1 MQIKPAYDPVCVCFA
16 CDDHYARHL
25 GVTIYSM
32 LYNADADRCYD
43 ILVLHNRIKEE
54 HQHYLQKVGALFS
67 HATLRLVD
75 VSALDY
81 LVKDRVLTY
90 ITSATNYRLFLLGDM
105 FAKYHRML
113 YLDCDMVVTGDIA
126 PLYDMD
132 LEGNAIGAVEMAE
145 ARYFCYAKK
154 AIMFDGMPYNFTNY
168 KNQVLKLENPEF
180 YFNAGMVLFDL
191 DRCREMTNEKEALR
205 VLNEAKYHYNDQDV
219 LNILFNTSVKPLDF
233 IWNYAINIPM
243 YHEIKNEAVQKLFAN
258 TLREDFVVIHYNG
271 GKKPWMGEVPM
282 GEHYHVYAGKL
293 EALLYKV

>member
-1 MQIKPAYDPVCVCFA
+1 MQIKPAYTPVCVCFA
-16 CDDHYARHL
+16 CDDTYALHL

-32 LYNADADRCYD
+32 LHNADAERNYD

-54 HQHYLQKVGALFS
+54 HQQYLQKVGALFS
-67 HATLRLVD
+67 NATLRLVD
-75 VSALDY
+75 VSAFDY
-81 LVKDRVLTY
+81 LVKDRVLAY

-105 FAKYHRML
+105 FAKYHRIL

-132 LEGNAIGAVEMAE
+132 LDGNAIGAVEMAE
-145 ARYFCYAKK
+145 ARYLCHAKK

-168 KNQVLKLENPEF
+168 KKQVLKLENPEF

-243 YHEIKNEAVQKLFAN
+243 YNEIRNETIQKLFEN
-258 TLREDFVVIHYNG
+258 TLRENFVVVHYNG
-271 GKKPWMGEVPM
+271 GEKPWMSDVPM
-282 GEHYHVYAGKL
+282 SEHYHMYAEELKV
-293 EALLYKV
+293 LLYKV